1 MNPSGQI
8 RVAILGDTETVS
20 RWSEIDAVKVR
31 GIFSDEDL
39 TGLRPGEFDVIV
51 VDHRRRWSE
60 LIPQIRSGGMS
71 VPIIIWSPSEAP
83 SDVAQAMEAGAA
95 GVLDPRSSSEE
106 LERALQVVLAGGSYL
121 PPLDRLIIL
130 DGLNASRT
138 PESFRSP
145 PLSTR
150 ETEVMAMLAEGLS
163 ARQISSQLSLSER
176 TVNTHV
182 ANLYRKLG
190 VSNRVE
196 AVMRALRMGIVS
208 PRE

>member
-1 MNPSGQI
+1 MSTSEPI
-8 RVAILGDTETVS
+8 RVAILGDHETVN
-20 RWSEIDAVKVR
+20 RWSRLSTLKVQGLVSDA
-31 GIFSDEDL
+31 DL
-39 TGLRPGEFDVIV
+39 PKLRTFAPAVVVI
-51 VDHRRRWSE
+51 DHRRHWSD
-60 LIPQIRSGGMS
+60 LIPEIRTDGISA
-71 VPIIIWSPSEAP
+71 PIIIWSPSESPGDA
-83 SDVAQAMEAGAA
+83 AQAMGAGAA
-95 GVLDPRSSSEE
+95 GVIDPQATDEE
-106 LERALQVVLAGGSYL
+106 LQRAVQVVLAGGSYL

-130 DGLNASRT
+130 DGLNATRT

-145 PLSTR
+145 PLSAR

-163 ARQISSQLSLSER
+163 ARQISSRLSLSER

-196 AVMRALRMGIVS
+196 AVMTAMRMGIVS